1 MCQEYYFGKYPSL
14 LYETIIF
21 SYFDV
26 LLTVH
31 LNIILV
37 INQHNAQ
44 ILVL

>member
-1 MCQEYYFGKYPSL
+1 MTQYTKMPSK
-14 LYETIIF
+14 ERIMVN
-21 SYFDV
+21 FDV

-37 INQHNAQ
+37 IKQLDTQ